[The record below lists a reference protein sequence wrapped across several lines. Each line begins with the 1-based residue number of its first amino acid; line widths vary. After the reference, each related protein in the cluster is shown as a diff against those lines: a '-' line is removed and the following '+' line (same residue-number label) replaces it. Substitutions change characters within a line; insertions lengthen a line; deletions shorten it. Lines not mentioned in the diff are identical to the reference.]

1 MAKRQVEVFTA
12 GCPVCEPTVKLVQD
26 LACSNCEVTVYN
38 LSEEGADK
46 VQQYEIK
53 TVPAVVVD
61 GRLAACC
68 DTRGPDEE
76 QLRAA
81 GLGQPVT

>member
-12 GCPVCEPTVKLVQD
+12 GCPVCEPTVKLVEN

-38 LSEEGADK
+38 LFKEGADK
-46 VQQYEIK
+46 VEQYEIT

-81 GLGQPVT
+81 GLGQPIA

>member
-1 MAKRQVEVFTA
+1 MTKRQVEVFTA
-12 GCPVCEPTVKLVQD
+12 GCPVCEPTIELVEE

-38 LSEEGADK
+38 LSKEGAETA
-46 VQQYEIK
+46 QEYAIK

-68 DTRGPDEE
+68 ETRGPDRE
-76 QLRAA
+76 QLLAA
-81 GLGQPVT
+81 GLGQPAE

>member
-12 GCPVCEPTVKLVQD
+12 GCAVCEPTLKLVRE
-26 LACSNCEVTVYN
+26 LACSSCEVTVYD
-38 LSEEGADK
+38 LSKEGAEK
-46 VQQYEIK
+46 IQEYGIK

-68 DTRGPDEE
+68 ETRGPDER

-81 GLGQPVT
+81 GIGRPAE

>member
-1 MAKRQVEVFTA
+1 M
-12 GCPVCEPTVKLVQD
+12 
-26 LACSNCEVTVYN
+26 ACSNCEVTVYD
-38 LSEEGADK
+38 LSKQGAEK
-46 VQQYEIK
+46 IQEYGIT

-68 DTRGPDEE
+68 QDSGPNEE

-81 GLGQPVT
+81 GIGQAAG